1 MIFHGLQLKIDL
13 LLWGKILLCSL
24 MVLALLTKQRGVLQE
39 KIWMY
44 SHVLLMALTVML
56 MLLRLKE
63 IYLSF
68 KEDIVKVQKRL
79 KNQQSTLFIL
89 TKMVRYG
96 LVVEMMLLN
105 ALMVL
110 VMILRETSE
119 PLILSK
125 EKSLLG
131 QEMEPLQL
139 LMEKVENKLCTH
151 TQMAKYGDFHML
163 ETENTS

>member
-1 MIFHGLQLKIDL
+1 
-13 LLWGKILLCSL
+13 
-24 MVLALLTKQRGVLQE
+24 
-39 KIWMY
+39 
-44 SHVLLMALTVML
+44 
-56 MLLRLKE
+56 
-63 IYLSF
+63 
-68 KEDIVKVQKRL
+68 
-79 KNQQSTLFIL
+79 
-89 TKMVRYG
+89 MVRYG

-119 PLILSK
+119 LLILSK